1 MVLLQNGLAVD
12 GDEGPDG
19 EGTEVGAAGEL
30 TFLPGVVTAGVVMTV
45 KIDLHGVFVLVGFT
59 SYNDGGRAAAHGTRR
74 TGDGDGIA
82 VY

>member
-30 TFLPGVVTAGVVMTV
+30 TLLPGVVIAGIVMTV
-45 KIDLHGVFVLVGFT
+45 KIDLHGVFVFT
-59 SYNDGGRAAAHGTRR
+59 WFYLL
-74 TGDGDGIA
+74 
-82 VY
+82 